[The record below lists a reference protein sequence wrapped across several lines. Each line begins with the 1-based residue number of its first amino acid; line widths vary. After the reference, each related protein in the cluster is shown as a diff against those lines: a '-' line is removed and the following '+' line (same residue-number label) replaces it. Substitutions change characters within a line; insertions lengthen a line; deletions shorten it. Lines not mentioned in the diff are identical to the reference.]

1 MNWKNVLILVSV
13 HTKASRIAKGTK
25 FRRFRE
31 NRLLKYAL
39 YAFPIAIGTI
49 VGLLTGNFYTGIPD
63 SMLKQYILENAK
75 NIFITIPTLTLLYSL
90 IFTQMNQIQRIG
102 VKVSVEPLYWFP
114 ITWKEHTLASIIAN
128 TLGLSLNITLFI
140 CSAIIVVAI
149 FLNIV
154 PFAFLT
160 IVALLA
166 SLFLASMTTEASKI
180 IQIRTYGAINK
191 AAGRAAIWIR
201 FISSIIFFIIFYLI
215 YFSLYYNFSPYLL
228 IEWIITGQKMLWFI
242 PYLWPGAALAAYVSG
257 MWFEAAI
264 YLLSSIIFI
273 YTLFWA
279 SVHLNS
285 KFGLYEMPSIK
296 ISKGIYVPKE
306 SLLGRFGFSPI
317 EVALLKKDI
326 RAIIRRQELY
336 YVFITPVILLVMSLI
351 ATIREE
357 TAFRLLAPIWYAYLT
372 LLPGAFMAISV
383 GYMIVG
389 SEGSCFLYMRTLPI
403 STKSFIKT
411 KYSFI
416 MLLSL
421 PVAFIGSIFAIILL
435 KPSINTII
443 IGLLEAVFSIIPIAM
458 ISLICG
464 IKGVDFR
471 EKPRPRMIRPEWGL
485 VGLIVCGFVEV
496 AIIAPLVPYV
506 IRYILPIHIFSL
518 PEYYIYVALAISA
531 TIVLITAYLAYKIAL
546 KSAEGL
552 LRKSE

>member
-13 HTKASRIAKGTK
+13 HTRASRVAKGTK

-49 VGLLTGNFYTGIPD
+49 VGLLTGNFYTGISD

-166 SLFLASMTTEASKI
+166 SLFLASTTTEALKI
-180 IQIRTYGAINK
+180 LQVRVYGAINK

-201 FISSIIFFIIFYLI
+201 LISSIIFFIIFYLI

-228 IEWIITGQKMLWFI
+228 IEWVITGQKMLWFI
-242 PYLWPGAALAAYVSG
+242 PYLWPGAALSAYSSG
-257 MWFEAAI
+257 MWLEVTL

-273 YTLFWA
+273 YVLFSA

-296 ISKGIYVPKE
+296 ISKGIYAPKASIIE
-306 SLLGRFGFSPI
+306 RFGFSSTETAI
-317 EVALLKKDI
+317 LRKDL

-336 YVFITPVILLVMSLI
+336 YVFMIPVILIVMPLL

-357 TAFRLLAPIWYAYLT
+357 TAFKLLAPIWYVYLT

-383 GYMIVG
+383 GYMSVS
-389 SEGSCFLYMRTLPI
+389 SEGSSFWYTRTLPI
-403 STKSFIKT
+403 SIKSFIKT

-416 MLLSL
+416 IMLSI
-421 PVAFIGSIFAIILL
+421 PVAFIGSIFALIIL
-435 KPSINTII
+435 KPSINTVI

-458 ISLICG
+458 ISLVCG
-464 IKGVDFR
+464 IKGADFR
-471 EKPRPRMIRPEWGL
+471 EKPRLRIIRPEWGL
-485 VGLIVCGFVEV
+485 VGLIISGFVEL
-496 AIIAPLVPYV
+496 AIIAPLVPYA
-506 IRYILPIHIFSL
+506 IRYILPIYIFSL
-518 PEYYIYVALAISA
+518 PEYYIYVALFSSAIIA
-531 TIVLITAYLAYKIAL
+531 LITAYLAYKIAL
-546 KSAEGL
+546 KSAEEL